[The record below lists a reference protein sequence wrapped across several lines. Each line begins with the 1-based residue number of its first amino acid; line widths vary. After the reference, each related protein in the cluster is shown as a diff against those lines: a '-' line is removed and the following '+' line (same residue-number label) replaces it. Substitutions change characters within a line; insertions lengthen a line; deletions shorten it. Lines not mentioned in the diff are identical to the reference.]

1 MRNIINDFIAG
12 KIFGNCHIFI
22 NSVDSIAALIKACNL
37 TDDNCRVIFS
47 KNNSKYKNS
56 CQGVTNGETT
66 DPVKKINLYTSTCFE
81 GCDLCDE
88 EGKIYIV
95 SDGAKSQTLYDIS
108 TQIRQIAGRIRNT
121 KYSEITH
128 LYKST
133 RYNEDLTYEQ
143 YKSVVLEEE
152 KKAKKKEE
160 CLKQQCSLLEAEI
173 AKLKEESANWK
184 NKYYEAYADLDNTRK
199 ALQKD
204 HENMLKYRAQ
214 GFVENMLQ
222 PLDSFDMALRNE
234 PKDEVLKNYLKGFK
248 MIYSQFQKVL
258 ADESVTEVD
267 PKVGEPFDAT
277 KMHAIQTI
285 KGEQDDL
292 VASVYVKGYYLKDRL
307 IRPAMV
313 VVTKKEIEEEKSDE
327 EKKD

>member
-1 MRNIINDFIAG
+1 MKFRRRKKVENEE
-12 KIFGNCHIFI
+12 
-22 NSVDSIAALIKACNL
+22 IKKEDA
-37 TDDNCRVIFS
+37 V
-47 KNNSKYKNS
+47 
-56 CQGVTNGETT
+56 
-66 DPVKKINLYTSTCFE
+66 
-81 GCDLCDE
+81 E
-88 EGKIYIV
+88 E
-95 SDGAKSQTLYDIS
+95 A
-108 TQIRQIAGRIRNT
+108 T
-121 KYSEITH
+121 K
-128 LYKST
+128 
-133 RYNEDLTYEQ
+133 
-143 YKSVVLEEE
+143 EE

-313 VVTKKEIEEEKSDE
+313 VVTKKETEEEKSDE

>member
-1 MRNIINDFIAG
+1 
-12 KIFGNCHIFI
+12 
-22 NSVDSIAALIKACNL
+22 
-37 TDDNCRVIFS
+37 
-47 KNNSKYKNS
+47 
-56 CQGVTNGETT
+56 
-66 DPVKKINLYTSTCFE
+66 
-81 GCDLCDE
+81 
-88 EGKIYIV
+88 
-95 SDGAKSQTLYDIS
+95 
-108 TQIRQIAGRIRNT
+108 
-121 KYSEITH
+121 
-128 LYKST
+128 
-133 RYNEDLTYEQ
+133 
-143 YKSVVLEEE
+143 
-152 KKAKKKEE
+152 
-160 CLKQQCSLLEAEI
+160 
-173 AKLKEESANWK
+173 
-184 NKYYEAYADLDNTRK
+184 
-199 ALQKD
+199 
-204 HENMLKYRAQ
+204 MLKYRAQ

-313 VVTKKEIEEEKSDE
+313 VVTKKETEEEKSDE

>member
-1 MRNIINDFIAG
+1 MSEE
-12 KIFGNCHIFI
+12 K
-22 NSVDSIAALIKACNL
+22 K
-37 TDDNCRVIFS
+37 
-47 KNNSKYKNS
+47 
-56 CQGVTNGETT
+56 E
-66 DPVKKINLYTSTCFE
+66 VK
-81 GCDLCDE
+81 
-88 EGKIYIV
+88 V
-95 SDGAKSQTLYDIS
+95 
-108 TQIRQIAGRIRNT
+108 
-121 KYSEITH
+121 
-128 LYKST
+128 
-133 RYNEDLTYEQ
+133 
-143 YKSVVLEEE
+143 EEE
-152 KKAKKKEE
+152 KKKEKEEKNPSNPSEAELLKKENEELKKKV
-160 CLKQQCSLLEAEI
+160 LEFQ
-173 AKLKEESANWK
+173 KEYEKADHEKDDWK

-313 VVTKKEIEEEKSDE
+313 VVTKKETEEEKSEE